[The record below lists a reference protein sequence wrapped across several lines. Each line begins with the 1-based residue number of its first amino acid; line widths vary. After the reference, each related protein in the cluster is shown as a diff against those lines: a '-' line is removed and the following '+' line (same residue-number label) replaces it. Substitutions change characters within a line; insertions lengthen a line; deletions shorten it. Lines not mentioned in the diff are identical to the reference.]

1 MRIKR
6 SFLAVCIAAAL
17 ALTACTPSDDDAS
30 AESPSAEETTSADAG
45 ADAEQPEMPE
55 LPEADLEGVPDV
67 VAQVNGEDISKEEFT
82 TTYEGQLQQA
92 AMSQQGQEVDQDQL
106 KQDVV
111 NMLIDNRLL
120 VQASADVEATD
131 EDIDA
136 TLSDIAAQFGLSS
149 PEEVIS
155 TFGEQGMSE
164 EEVRDEAA
172 SQFRVNSYIAS
183 EADVPE
189 PSEEELRELYD
200 AVVGQMG
207 EDAGEVPSFEDA
219 REQLAQQAK
228 QEKENAAVE
237 KILTDLRED
246 GDVTINL

>member
-6 SFLAVCIAAAL
+6 SFLTVCVAAAL

-30 AESPSAEETTSADAG
+30 TESPSADETASADAG
-45 ADAEQPEMPE
+45 TDTEQPATPE
-55 LPEADLEGVPDV
+55 LPEPDLDGVPDV
-67 VAQVNGEDISKEEFT
+67 VAQVNGEDIGKDEFT

-92 AMSQQGQEVDQDQL
+92 AMSQDGQEVDQDQL

-120 VQASADVEATD
+120 VQASADIEATD
-131 EDIDA
+131 EDVDA

-155 TFGEQGMSE
+155 AFGEQGMSE
-164 EEVRDEAA
+164 EEIRDEAA
-172 SQFRVNSYIAS
+172 SQFRITSFISA

-189 PSEEELRELYD
+189 PSEEELQELYD
-200 AVVGQMG
+200 ATVAQMG
-207 EDAGEVPSFEDA
+207 EDAGEFPSFE
-219 REQLAQQAK
+219 E
-228 QEKENAAVE
+228 
-237 KILTDLRED
+237 
-246 GDVTINL
+246 